1 MYQAQ
6 ATTSSSSSSSKAPS
20 QVPELYSQDYL
31 EKEAKA
37 RRIFRKLAREY
48 HEKHEMPN
56 QEALDQ
62 LNSYNEMLRDKFVG
76 WRDEVSESLRV
87 EFFEGRLR
95 FLEYPTAPHDQVS
108 RLFGD
113 LFNET
118 MGVPFPLHLHPFIAD
133 GTTGIALP
141 LTVLLTM
148 ADVMLLNGD
157 QLQPD
162 AAFRLWNPRIPG
174 IATQPDGRDYPCV
187 VFEMANSERMV
198 DMLRK
203 CELWLSDQTS
213 VNVWIGVSYERTNV
227 VGDRTGD
234 RWWMGV
240 ARRDFNAIAAGRPAN
255 LPANALWPSPVWLFS
270 LPHGGRITA
279 LAQVAGALLLVSTAQ
294 HAQWSV
300 PINVITHPLQ
310 QIPPPLPPPAP
321 QQMPPLIL
329 HPEDF
334 RTYIERNCLP

>member
-1 MYQAQ
+1 
-6 ATTSSSSSSSKAPS
+6 
-20 QVPELYSQDYL
+20 
-31 EKEAKA
+31 
-37 RRIFRKLAREY
+37 
-48 HEKHEMPN
+48 MPN

-62 LNSYNEMLRDKFVG
+62 LNNYKEILCDKIDS
-76 WRDEVSESLRV
+76 WRAEVSDSLRV
-87 EFFEGRLR
+87 EFFGGSVR

-118 MGVPFPLHLHPFIAD
+118 MGVPFPLHLRPFIAD
-133 GTTGIALP
+133 GTTGITQS

-148 ADVMLLNGD
+148 VDVVLLNGD

-162 AAFRLWNPRIPG
+162 EAFRLWNPRIPG
-174 IATQPDGRDYPCV
+174 IPTQPNGQDYPCV
-187 VFEMANSERMV
+187 VFEMANNERMV
-198 DMLRK
+198 DILRK
-203 CELWLSDQTS
+203 CESWLSDQTS

-227 VGDRTGD
+227 VGDRTAD
-234 RWWMGV
+234 QWWMGV

-255 LPANALWPSPVWLFS
+255 LSPNALWPSPVWLFS

-279 LAQVAGALLLVSTAQ
+279 LPHLAGALDLVTTAQ
-294 HAQWSV
+294 HAQWDV

-321 QQMPPLIL
+321 QQMPPLSL
-329 HPEDF
+329 HPEVF
-334 RTYIERNCLP
+334 RSYIEHNRRP